1 MMLPWFPLLDSCV
14 YWIKIVQSWSYSEV
28 LFKALILLVN
38 ILYVRLYAHMHHCPN
53 NTLNFNPNPTN
64 QIRALKRTS
73 DCSNHERPKRE
84 LFTLLLPW
92 YCYGVAT
99 RHLSHCVCV
108 CVLGMDLV
116 GVVMIMVLPW
126 CCYWLSKYSPNCVC
140 VLWVGLVGI
149 LTH

>member
-1 MMLPWFPLLDSCV
+1 
-14 YWIKIVQSWSYSEV
+14 
-28 LFKALILLVN
+28 
-38 ILYVRLYAHMHHCPN
+38 MHHCPN

-108 CVLGMDLV
+108 CARQGFGGCSDDH
-116 GVVMIMVLPW
+116 GVAMVL
-126 CCYWLSKYSPNCVC
+126 L
-140 VLWVGLVGI
+140 
-149 LTH
+149 LTVKVFI